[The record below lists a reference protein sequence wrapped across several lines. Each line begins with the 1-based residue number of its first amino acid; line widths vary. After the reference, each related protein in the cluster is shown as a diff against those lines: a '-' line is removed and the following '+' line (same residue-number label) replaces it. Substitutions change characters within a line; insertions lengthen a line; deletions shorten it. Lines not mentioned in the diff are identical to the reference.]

1 MIKDLLQERIT
12 AKWWNDSQ
20 VEDKKLKYIL
30 DCIYNAPSKNGNF
43 EYEVFVS
50 KSEEFKN
57 WLYYKNTCCLNG
69 VRGAEGDGVRRYNGQ
84 VLAPVILTWIA
95 SDKDKE
101 TYADCIVSATIAMV
115 AAEEIGLQTGF
126 CGCIEPGKVAKKLD
140 RSGKTAAIILGIGYI
155 DQLDTDPIRK
165 VYKDGVELGWDHAN
179 VKPNIAI
186 SSRNKKPD
194 QFDLIK
200 FYR

>member
-57 WLYYKNTCCLNG
+57 WYTIKI
-69 VRGAEGDGVRRYNGQ
+69 
-84 VLAPVILTWIA
+84 PVA
-95 SDKDKE
+95 
-101 TYADCIVSATIAMV
+101 
-115 AAEEIGLQTGF
+115 
-126 CGCIEPGKVAKKLD
+126 
-140 RSGKTAAIILGIGYI
+140 
-155 DQLDTDPIRK
+155 
-165 VYKDGVELGWDHAN
+165 
-179 VKPNIAI
+179 
-186 SSRNKKPD
+186 
-194 QFDLIK
+194 
-200 FYR
+200 